1 MSQHTPPTT
10 PDLAVCVDRLANL
23 PDVYMK
29 VLSALDDA
37 EVSSAEVADVI
48 ATDPSLTAALLR
60 MARLQ
65 LAKSSFYGYT
75 RTIESIQHAVR
86 LVGLEQ
92 VRELVLAASMTA
104 MFDDVNTQRMNA
116 VRLWGDGVRRG
127 MLVREAART
136 YRNVSRA
143 YSAALSG
150 RTRIPERLSAG

>member
-1 MSQHTPPTT
+1 MSQQTPQIA
-10 PDLAVCVDRLANL
+10 PDLAACVDRLANL

-29 VLSALDDA
+29 VLSALDDT

-75 RTIESIQHAVR
+75 RTIESVQHAVR

-104 MFDDVNTQRMNA
+104 MFGDIRTQRLNA

-127 MLVREAART
+127 MLVREVARS

-143 YSAALSG
+143 SAAALAG